1 MKARTVESIEIPVGL
16 IGKTGST
23 NIVDRAC
30 RRLWSLQSKA
40 LCARARHRTGLKDF
54 GDPPIDEPLSVL
66 TESLEHEADLHPLGR
81 WLMRGHLLEML
92 ETRLRLRNAWENRLT
107 DLEAIPIDRPAF
119 ITGMPR
125 SGSTFL
131 HELLAQDP
139 GNRVP
144 RVWEVMFPHPIAPL
158 EKDPGLRARRA
169 AARLWW
175 FRRFVPQADSV
186 HPLRAGMPQEC
197 IAIHSYTFMS
207 EEFVSTCRVPTYQ
220 RYLRSTGLGPAYEW
234 QKRFL
239 QHLQSGCSPKRW
251 VLKAPDHLVALEE
264 LFSVFPDAIVVQM
277 HRNPLEVLKS
287 AVQLSGALRRLFG
300 RPEGASRLED
310 HEATALAEQTELS
323 IRFRDRHPELGERF
337 IDLNYSEVISD
348 PLMAVH
354 RIYARLGQPLTEV
367 VIQRMRQFISTR
379 GRYKRHSN
387 PSLADLGIDV
397 RAEIRRFQGY
407 CLRFGIPCA
416 QPDRN

>member
-54 GDPPIDEPLSVL
+54 GNPPIDEPLSVL

-139 GNRVP
+139 GTA
-144 RVWEVMFPHPIAPL
+144 FL
-158 EKDPGLRARRA
+158 E
-169 AARLWW
+169 
-175 FRRFVPQADSV
+175 
-186 HPLRAGMPQEC
+186 
-197 IAIHSYTFMS
+197 
-207 EEFVSTCRVPTYQ
+207 
-220 RYLRSTGLGPAYEW
+220 
-234 QKRFL
+234 
-239 QHLQSGCSPKRW
+239 
-251 VLKAPDHLVALEE
+251 
-264 LFSVFPDAIVVQM
+264 
-277 HRNPLEVLKS
+277 
-287 AVQLSGALRRLFG
+287 FG
-300 RPEGASRLED
+300 
-310 HEATALAEQTELS
+310 
-323 IRFRDRHPELGERF
+323 
-337 IDLNYSEVISD
+337 
-348 PLMAVH
+348 
-354 RIYARLGQPLTEV
+354 
-367 VIQRMRQFISTR
+367 
-379 GRYKRHSN
+379 K
-387 PSLADLGIDV
+387 
-397 RAEIRRFQGY
+397 
-407 CLRFGIPCA
+407 
-416 QPDRN
+416 